1 MPVGIGSGSQE
12 SPLLER
18 RNYIFVTFISL
29 SSVAQG
35 SFGGAVGLVGFH
47 GSDVGSIRK
56 DFHFTC

>member
-1 MPVGIGSGSQE
+1 MAVGIESGSQE
-12 SPLLER
+12 SPLVER

-29 SSVAQG
+29 SSIAQG

-47 GSDVGSIRK
+47 SSDAGSIRK

>member
-1 MPVGIGSGSQE
+1 MPVGIESGSQE

-18 RNYIFVTFISL
+18 RNYIFATFISL
-29 SSVAQG
+29 SSIAQG
-35 SFGGAVGLVGFH
+35 LFGGAVGFDGFH